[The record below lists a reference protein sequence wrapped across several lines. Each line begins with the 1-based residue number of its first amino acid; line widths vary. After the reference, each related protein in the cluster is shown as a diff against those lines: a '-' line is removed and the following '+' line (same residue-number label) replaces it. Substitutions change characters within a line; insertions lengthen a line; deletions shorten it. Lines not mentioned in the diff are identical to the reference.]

1 MNTNILSCSRMLR
14 LTKPILVA
22 LIMLYSTRSFAQLTI
37 YTFQQSTQTYT
48 PITGGTVL
56 GGSSSDDESFVNPA
70 APLGG
75 TSAQSGVGFPIGFN
89 FTYNGFVFDRFG
101 INNNGWI
108 FLGQSAL
115 TPSVTN
121 IANSST
127 PISASSVSTP
137 PQLRNRIAAFAR
149 DLTAQTG
156 SELRFETIGTA
167 PNRTLVVQFTNYRRF
182 NATGDNLNFQI
193 RLGES
198 NNNVS
203 IVYGTMTVAASATV
217 EVGLGG
223 LNNSEFLNRTA
234 TTSWST
240 TTAGTTNSATMTI
253 SPTIFPASGTTFT
266 YLGLSCYPPFGL
278 TASNI
283 TATGFTIAWRNPRL
297 APQSYEA
304 VATTNS
310 SPPASGNAVSDTDI
324 NFSGAQSSTSYNVF
338 VRSNCGTADGFS
350 PWVGPFR
357 VTTAGPIQ
365 SNGNGLWS
373 NPATWANGAV
383 PANANDVTV
392 RPGDTVIL
400 DVTTSVLSL
409 TLNGVM
415 RVEASA
421 NRQLT
426 VNGDVTVASTG
437 GINFGTPTA
446 GTSLR
451 ILDIKGAFSH
461 AGSSSFNNG
470 NAIISLS
477 GTTAQTFSY
486 SGTLTNNAVGQ
497 LLINNPAGVTL
508 GSPLTI
514 GFNLDLINGVFN
526 TGTNLTFNATATAT
540 TASQTR
546 RSPLGS
552 IVGTPTF
559 TSTTYNLFY
568 VFFTGQTSSL
578 VTEGPEMP
586 TSRTINALTI
596 SNPAGLNLTGNLTLT
611 AAANALVLTS
621 GIINLPA
628 GGKITCSN
636 TGFAPTVG
644 SATSF
649 VNGAFEITISTTSA
663 SRNFPIGSVVNGVPS
678 RAHVV
683 IGGINTSSVSRTI
696 TVSPVGAPSGAGV
709 APVNSVMGPRAFRI
723 TSSGAI
729 GTALTVAL
737 NWQAEDA
744 ALFASSLANIRVVQA
759 TALTGTWTAR
769 STSAT
774 DGSLTGTGT
783 RTTTALALTGGE
795 FFAWGT
801 IGTAELEI
809 AGLAGPNMQAPCL
822 SASESLRVIVR
833 NSGGAAVNYGTTNVT
848 LNARMTTPGGT
859 VINLSPVVRNTGT
872 LAAIGSDTLIFSNVL
887 NMTEQG
893 NYTFA
898 IQMDSLAGQ
907 LRTNDTLQTV
917 VRSHQIIAR
926 IVPPQ
931 VFTGGSTAMASVSSS
946 ERMRITEFTQF
957 FGGTGQT
964 PSYPAFVTSG
974 TADPDLLE
982 MTNLGSLPADLS
994 GHRLDIYGTG
1004 ARSYVFPQGTSIPP
1018 YAVAVIHV
1026 GSGEDQPQN
1035 NFYNTGGTNG
1045 AISSISQTG
1054 YVLRDVSGAIID
1066 AVAANGFQ
1074 FPASAGVSIA
1084 DWSGVIPNASA
1095 GASLLSADANR
1106 AARWIV
1112 ATAAAPQSMGTLNP
1126 GLVPDTATV
1135 TWSGPAGFASST
1147 GNTVNLGAR
1156 NNAGVETYSATIAYG
1171 ACSKVSTANLT
1182 VLAPSAP
1189 DAGFTISADTALTGG
1204 VFTTVTLTDTSLFIP
1219 SSRRWT
1225 ITPATHQY
1233 VNNTNDTVSSPR
1245 VQFLAPGMYSIR
1257 LIASNAFGSDTLVRS
1272 NAINVRVE
1280 YCPSNAINT
1289 SDTKIDSVII
1299 GAVTTGS
1306 ALTACETYTNY
1317 TQLGSVGTIT
1327 QLQPFNISIK
1337 NGACG
1342 TSIFSA
1348 RGKVFVDVNKNGV
1361 FEANE
1366 TFANFGTSTPVTK
1379 QWMNA
1384 QLVLPASIDTGLT
1397 RLRIV
1402 LVETSDSNLVN
1413 GCGTYSW
1420 GETEDYLVRIEKP
1433 ANYSAVTFRVNMN
1446 KYPVSPQGVHI
1457 AGEFQGWNPGGSPM
1471 QTNGNGIYERTF
1483 LVATGDTVEYKF
1495 INGNSWGRDE
1505 QNWLLPCGVNNG
1517 FGSYNRQ
1524 FVMPNTDVVL
1534 PAVFFNS
1541 CADQLNQLSLAD
1553 LQYLPDYLVVDT
1565 PRNQRSRYQR
1575 DTVTVEGIVAAAP
1588 GQSVLSTSWR
1598 GSYIQLDIPAGG
1610 PGLLKGWTG
1619 INVRILHLAD
1629 TVHFVPGNKVRVRG
1643 VVAEFPDSASFSQ
1656 TQLDIPAGNNVS
1668 VLSTGNPVV
1677 FHRAF
1682 VGEMRY
1688 WIGGSN
1694 YITNFSGEKYE
1705 GTYVEMRQLTVA
1717 SITPFG
1723 TGRFDIT
1730 FEDQFGN
1737 RIVTRDESR
1746 VLRAPYFSTTDTT
1759 APLYLAVG
1767 DRVRVRGFIT
1777 SFTSGSIN
1785 EFRIA
1790 PWNNGDIVKTGP
1802 IRIEA
1807 SLRSRS
1813 TTSAVIAAS
1822 HDFEE
1827 FFGTMGVVYSTTP
1840 NPTTASN
1847 NYWDAEASNNLLAR
1861 LDGLLQPGTTYYAR
1875 AYMMSQNGL
1884 FVQYSNEIVINT
1896 FTGPQPQPI
1905 VPILS
1910 VRKPASLAGT
1920 RLSGYAAFNAG
1931 WGFSYDTLSVE
1942 APLIVGRSAISDSLG
1957 CDTSLVNAAAVKGK
1971 VVVLYRGTCGFS
1983 LKALAAVRAGAVGIL
1998 MINNAPGTINMGSG
2012 PESLEIDIPIMM
2024 ISDADGAQLRPF
2036 IDNGEAVVL
2045 MGNKNGQFG
2054 FDISLLQGETV
2065 GPDATSIL
2073 SAMVSQPGQYIT
2085 PVGAYVL
2092 NSGIQATSQFYL
2104 QVTVLKDVPG
2114 QAPQSVYNGFQQLA
2128 PNTQPG
2134 QSSYLSV
2141 PSIDWGAPAFG
2152 PGNYTIRYI
2161 AMPWSGLTDGFLDD
2175 NVIERRFS
2183 INDSLYAKTR
2193 LDSNGNLV
2201 LTGAGTRFG
2210 GIGSWTGANWFE
2222 YQGTVNRKVNAMRF
2236 AFTVNPGQ
2244 SLAGETVEAQVHEWV
2259 DLDNDTLIDLGEVT
2273 QIGSGFYAYMTN
2285 AANQQVEVP
2294 MEDYNTGLPGV
2305 VIQPGKKYLF
2315 AVQYNGVNQG
2325 IFLATDPGVNYTGN
2339 LRNTGRW
2346 VSAVNNGSD
2355 WFSPGF
2361 GPQTVFAISAVIGN
2375 AAPPATPIVGMVR
2388 YNNATNTPMS
2398 NTEVMLYQQQ
2408 TMLLQTTTD
2417 AAGMFDF
2424 GTVAPGS
2431 YTIRANTNKPW
2442 GGVNSTDALA
2452 IARHFTGAAP
2462 LAGLRLEVADVN
2474 ASETVNATDALQVAR
2489 RFTNQINSFVLGD
2502 WIFKADGFSHTNTQP
2517 TTVNVAALAVGD
2529 VNGSYNP
2536 ANNRRMPLIA
2546 IEEAGSVRVGSEGSW
2561 ITAHLVQALELGAVS
2576 LELQLPQGVEVQQ
2589 VKSRLA
2595 GGDFTWQVKAG
2606 VLYLSWYSL
2615 NPVNATENAPVV
2627 DLLVRQTDEVGGS
2640 WSAGGESELANGWAE
2655 VHGPAQLRLPRLVDG
2670 SKGLFAAAAY
2680 PNPTRDASTLSLNLP
2695 ATGKVSIRITDA
2707 LGRVVFENAQE
2718 QAGGDHQL
2726 KLPTER
2732 WTAGTYQITVLY
2744 EGDTTEVQQLR
2755 LQIVR

>member
-1 MNTNILSCSRMLR
+1 MNNYFFFGGGTLQLRKLVVLALLTLFTSR
-14 LTKPILVA
+14 
-22 LIMLYSTRSFAQLTI
+22 SWAQLSA
-37 YTFQQSTQTYT
+37 YTFQQSVGTYV
-48 PITGGTVL
+48 PITGGTLL
-56 GGSSSDDESFVNPA
+56 GNSTTDDQSFVDPA
-70 APLGG
+70 ILAGG
-75 TSAQSGVGFPIGFN
+75 TGTQTGVGFPIGFN
-89 FTYNGFVFDRFG
+89 FRFNGYVFDRFG
-101 INNNGWI
+101 VNGNGWL

-115 TPSVTN
+115 SPAVTN
-121 IANSST
+121 GASST
-127 PISASSVSTP
+127 APLSASTATIPV
-137 PQLRNRIAAFAR
+137 QLRNRISAFGR
-149 DLTAQTG
+149 DLQGQTG
-156 SELRFETIGTA
+156 SAIRFETIGTA
-167 PNRTLVVQFTNYRRF
+167 PSRVLVVQFSNYRRF
-182 NATGDNLNFQI
+182 GASGENLNFQM
-193 RLGES
+193 RLHEGS
-198 NNNVS
+198 NMVS
-203 IVYGTMTVAASATV
+203 FVYGTMTASASATA

-223 LNNSEFLNRTA
+223 NSNADFNNRTS
-234 TTSWST
+234 TTSWTSPA
-240 TTAGTTNSATMTI
+240 AGTINSASMTI
-253 SPTIFPASGTTFT
+253 SATIFPVSGAT
-266 YLGLSCYPPFGL
+266 YVFEAPSCFPPFGL
-278 TASNI
+278 VASNI
-283 TATGFTIAWRNPRL
+283 TSTGFRVDWRSPNLIP
-297 APQSYEA
+297 AGYEV
-304 VATTNS
+304 VATLSTTPPTSGS
-310 SPPASGNAVSDTDI
+310 SVSDTGANII
-324 NFSGAQSSTSYNVF
+324 NAAPATGYNVF
-338 VRSNCGTADGFS
+338 VRSNCGSTDGFS
-350 PWVGPFR
+350 AWAGPLR
-357 VTTAGPIQ
+357 VTTAGPVQ
-365 SNGNGLWS
+365 SNGSGLWS

-383 PANANDVTV
+383 PSGANDVTI

-400 DVTTSVLSL
+400 DVTTSVPSL
-409 TLNGVM
+409 TLNGVL

-421 NRQLT
+421 SRQLT

-451 ILDIKGAFSH
+451 IIDIKGVFSH

-470 NAIISLS
+470 NAVISLS

-486 SGTLTNNAVGQ
+486 GGTLTSNAVGQ
-497 LLINNPAGVTL
+497 LIINNPAGVTL
-508 GSPLTI
+508 ASPLTI

-526 TGTNLTFNATATAT
+526 AGTNLTFNATATAST
-540 TASQTR
+540 TSQTR

-559 TSTTYNLFY
+559 TSTTYSLAY
-568 VFFTGQTSSL
+568 VFFTGQTPSL

-586 TSRTINALTI
+586 TSRSINALTI

-611 AAANALVLTS
+611 AATSALVLTS
-621 GIINLPA
+621 GIIHLPA

-636 TGFAPTVG
+636 TTFAPTAG

-649 VNGAFEITISTTSA
+649 VNGSFEVTVSTTSA
-663 SRNFPIGSVVNGVPS
+663 TRNFPVGSVVNGVAS

-683 IGGINTSSVSRTI
+683 LGAINTSSISRTI

-737 NWQAEDA
+737 NWQADDA
-744 ALFASSLANIRVVQA
+744 ALFGSSLANIRVVQA

-769 STSAT
+769 SASAT

-801 IGTAELEI
+801 VGTAELEI

-822 SASESLRVIVR
+822 SSSESLRVIVR
-833 NSGGAAVNYGTTNVT
+833 NSGGSAVNYGTNNVT

-859 VINLSPVVRNTGT
+859 VINLSPVIRNTGT
-872 LAAIGSDTLIFSNVL
+872 LAAVASDTLIFSNVL

-917 VRSHQIIAR
+917 VRSHQIVAR
-926 IVPPQ
+926 VVPPQ
-931 VFTGGSTAMASVSSS
+931 VFTGGTATASVSSS

-974 TADPDLLE
+974 STDPDLLE

-994 GHRLDIYGTG
+994 GHKLDIYGVG
-1004 ARSYVFPQGTSIPP
+1004 ARSYVFPQGTVIPP
-1018 YAVAVIHV
+1018 FSVVVIHI
-1026 GSGEDQPQN
+1026 GSGVDQPQN

-1045 AISSISQTG
+1045 AISSTSQTG
-1054 YVLRDVSGAIID
+1054 YVLRDLSGAIID
-1066 AVAANGFQ
+1066 AIAANGFQ
-1074 FPASAGVSIA
+1074 FPASAAVSIA
-1084 DWSGVIPNASA
+1084 DWSGVIPNSSA

-1112 ATAAAPQSMGTLNP
+1112 ATTAAPQSMGTLNP

-1135 TWSGPAGFASST
+1135 TWAGPAGFASTT
-1147 GNTVNLGAR
+1147 GNTVNLGVR
-1156 NNAGVETYSATIAYG
+1156 NNVGLETYSATIAYG

-1204 VFTTVTLTDTSLFIP
+1204 VFTSVTLTDTSRFLP

-1233 VNNTNDTVSSPR
+1233 VNNTNDTVVSPR

-1257 LIASNAFGSDTLVRS
+1257 LIASNAFGSDTLIRS

-1280 YCPSNAINT
+1280 YCLSNAINST
-1289 SDTKIDSVII
+1289 DTKIDSVII
-1299 GAVTTGS
+1299 GSVTTGS
-1306 ALTACETYTNY
+1306 APTTCETYTNY

-1327 QLQPFNISIK
+1327 QLQPFDISIK

-1342 TSIFSA
+1342 ASIFSA

-1379 QWMNA
+1379 QWMNV
-1384 QLVLPASIDTGLT
+1384 QLVLPPSIDTGLT

-1402 LVETSDSNLVN
+1402 FVETSDSTLVN
-1413 GCGTYSW
+1413 GCGTYNW
-1420 GETEDYLVRIEKP
+1420 GETEDYLVRIERP
-1433 ANYSAVTFRVNMN
+1433 ANYRTVTFRVNMS

-1471 QTNGNGIYERTF
+1471 QTNGNGIYERAF
-1483 LVATGDTVEYKF
+1483 LVATGDTVDYKF

-1524 FVMPNTDVVL
+1524 FVVPNTDVVL

-1541 CADQLNQLSLAD
+1541 CADQLSQLSLAD
-1553 LQYLPDYLVVDT
+1553 LQYLPDYLVVDA

-1588 GQSVLSTSWR
+1588 GQSALSTTWR
-1598 GSYIQLDIPAGG
+1598 GSYIQLDIPTGG
-1610 PGLLKGWTG
+1610 LGLWKGWTG
-1619 INVRILHLAD
+1619 INVRILNLAD

-1668 VLSTGNPVV
+1668 VLSSGNPVV
-1677 FHRAF
+1677 FHRAS
-1682 VGEMRY
+1682 VGELRY
-1688 WIGGSN
+1688 WDGTSH
-1694 YITNFSGEKYE
+1694 ITNLSGEKYE

-1717 SITPFG
+1717 NITPFG

-1746 VLRAPYFSTTDTT
+1746 LLRAPNFSPTDTT
-1759 APLYLAVG
+1759 APLHLTVG

-1785 EFRIA
+1785 EYRIA

-1802 IRIEA
+1802 IRLEA
-1807 SLRSRS
+1807 NLRSRS

-1822 HDFEE
+1822 HNFED

-1847 NYWDAEASNNLLAR
+1847 NYWDAGASNNLLAR

-1875 AYMMSQNGL
+1875 AYMMSQNGQ

-1905 VPILS
+1905 VPIFS
-1910 VRKPASLAGT
+1910 VRNPASLRGPRLAG
-1920 RLSGYAAFNAG
+1920 LAFANSG
-1931 WGFSYDTLSVE
+1931 WGFLYDTISVE
-1942 APLIVGRSAISDSLG
+1942 APLVLGRSAISDSLG
-1957 CDTSLVNAAAVKGK
+1957 CDTSLANAAAVNGK
-1971 VVVLYRGTCGFS
+1971 IAVLYRGTCGFS
-1983 LKALAAVRAGAVGIL
+1983 LKALAAVRAGAVGLIV
-1998 MINNAPGTINMGSG
+1998 INNAPGTINMGSG
-2012 PESLEIDIPIMM
+2012 PEGLGIDIPVML
-2024 ISDADGAQLRPF
+2024 ISNSDGAQLRPF

-2054 FDISLLQGETV
+2054 FDLALLRGESV
-2065 GPDATSIL
+2065 GPDASSITA
-2073 SAMVSQPGQYIT
+2073 SMAAQPGRYVT
-2085 PVGAYVL
+2085 PMGAYVL
-2092 NSGIQATSQFYL
+2092 NAGGQATNQYYL
-2104 QVTVLKDVPG
+2104 EVTVLKDVAG
-2114 QAPQSVYNGFQQLA
+2114 QNPQQVYNQFQQLA

-2134 QSSYLSV
+2134 QLGYVSV
-2141 PSIDWGAPAFG
+2141 PAIDWGTPNFG
-2152 PGNYTIRYI
+2152 PGNYTIRYK
-2161 AMPWSGLTDGFLDD
+2161 ALPWSGLTDGFIDD

-2183 INDSLYAKTR
+2183 ITDSMYAKTR
-2193 LDSNGNLV
+2193 LDGNGNLF
-2201 LTGAGTRFG
+2201 LDGSGTRLG
-2210 GIGSWTGANWFE
+2210 GVGSWAGANWFE
-2222 YQGTVNRKVNAMRF
+2222 FQGTTNQKVTALRF
-2236 AFTVNPGQ
+2236 AFTTNVGQ
-2244 SLAGETVEAQVHEWV
+2244 SLVGESIEPQIWEWI
-2259 DLDNDTLIDLGEVT
+2259 DMNNDSLVTTNELI
-2273 QIGSGFYAYMTN
+2273 QIGNGSYIYTTN
-2285 AANQQVEVP
+2285 AANVQVEAAVQ
-2294 MEDYNTGLPGV
+2294 NAITGQPGV
-2305 VIQPGKKYLF
+2305 TLQPGRKYLF
-2315 AVQYNGVNQG
+2315 AIQYLGTNLGV
-2325 IFLATDPGVNYTGN
+2325 FLATDPGVGYIGTNRQTGK
-2339 LRNTGRW
+2339 RI
-2346 VSAVNNGSD
+2346 SAVFNGTD
-2355 WFSPGF
+2355 WFSDGF

-2375 AAPPATPIVGMVR
+2375 AALPITGMVN
-2388 YNNATNTPMS
+2388 YDNVANTPMS

-2424 GTVAPGS
+2424 GTVDPGS
-2431 YTIRANTNKPW
+2431 YTIRAMTNKAW

-2462 LAGLRLEVADVN
+2462 LAGIRLDGADVN
-2474 ASETVNATDALQVAR
+2474 ASLTVNATDALQVAR
-2489 RFTNQINSFVLGD
+2489 RFTNQINSFGLGN
-2502 WIFKADGFSHTNTQP
+2502 WVFKADTVSHTNTQP
-2517 TTVNVAALAVGD
+2517 STVNVKALAVGD

-2536 ANNRRMPLIA
+2536 ANSRRMPLVA
-2546 IEEAGSVRVGSEGSW
+2546 IEEAGSVRMASEGIW

-2589 VKSRLA
+2589 VKSRLT
-2595 GGDFTWQVKAG
+2595 GGDFAWHVKAG

-2615 NPVNATENAPVV
+2615 NPVEAPENAPIV
-2627 DLLVRQTDEVGGS
+2627 DLLVRQTDEIGGN
-2640 WSAGGESELANGWAE
+2640 WWAGGESELANGWAE

-2670 SKGLFAAAAY
+2670 NKGFFEASAY

-2695 ATGKVSIRITDA
+2695 ASGKVSIRITDA
-2707 LGRVVFENAQE
+2707 LGRVVFENTQD
-2718 QAGGDHQL
+2718 QAVGGHQL
-2726 KLPTER
+2726 KLPSER
-2732 WTAGTYQITVLY
+2732 WAAGTYQITVLY
-2744 EGDTTEVQQLR
+2744 EGDTTEVKQLR
-2755 LQIVR
+2755 LQLIR